1 MTIHTTEWTM
11 TSDITPESAYRDTDA
26 PDSWRL
32 SWLPDRRL
40 TRGQA
45 LAGMSLDEL
54 LSDPHVVHDRTT
66 QARAEAYADELGIL
80 RDHAVILLAK
90 RMAARLGQELR
101 PKGDPAP
108 PGHGPRSRPTRA
120 RIPEPP
126 FVHG

>member
-11 TSDITPESAYRDTDA
+11 TSDVTPESACRDTDA
-26 PDSWRL
+26 TDSWRL

-40 TRGQA
+40 TREQA

-54 LSDPHVVHDRTT
+54 LSDPHAVHDRMT
-66 QARAEAYADELGIL
+66 QARVESYADQLGIL

-90 RMAARLGQELR
+90 RMAARLGQQLR
-101 PKGDPAP
+101 AKGDPAP
-108 PGHGPRSRPTRA
+108 PGRRTR
-120 RIPEPP
+120 RVRTPEPP

>member
-26 PDSWRL
+26 TDSWRL

-40 TRGQA
+40 TRAQA

-54 LSDPHVVHDRTT
+54 LSDPHVVHDRMT
-66 QARAEAYADELGIL
+66 QARVEVYADQLGIL

-90 RMAARLGQELR
+90 AMAARLGRELG

-108 PGHGPRSRPTRA
+108 PGRSARRGRTR
-120 RIPEPP
+120 IVEPP

>member
-1 MTIHTTEWTM
+1 MTIHSTEWTM
-11 TSDITPESAYRDTDA
+11 TSDITPESACRDTDA
-26 PDSWRL
+26 TDGWRL

-40 TRGQA
+40 THSQA
-45 LAGMSLDEL
+45 LAGMRLDEL
-54 LSDPHVVHDRTT
+54 LSDPHLVHDRMA
-66 QARAEAYADELGIL
+66 QARVEVYADQLGIL

-108 PGHGPRSRPTRA
+108 PGRGPRTRRA
-120 RIPEPP
+120 RTPEPP

>member
-11 TSDITPESAYRDTDA
+11 TSDITPESACRDTDA
-26 PDSWRL
+26 TDSWRL
-32 SWLPDRRL
+32 SWLPDRQL

-54 LSDPHVVHDRTT
+54 LSDPHVVHDRMT
-66 QARAEAYADELGIL
+66 QARVEAYADQLGIL

-108 PGHGPRSRPTRA
+108 PGRRPRSRRVRA
-120 RIPEPP
+120 RTVEPP
-126 FVHG
+126 FAHR

>member
-11 TSDITPESAYRDTDA
+11 TSDMTPESACRDTDA
-26 PDSWRL
+26 TDSWRL

-54 LSDPHVVHDRTT
+54 LSDPHVVHDRAT

-80 RDHAVILLAK
+80 REHAVILLAK

-101 PKGDPAP
+101 AKGDPAP
-108 PGHGPRSRPTRA
+108 PGHAPRSRRARA
-120 RIPEPP
+120 RIAEPP
-126 FVHG
+126 FVHP